1 MQRWMLRFRL
11 YCNVLRMSRRIFAMG
26 SFLLLFNVVSYACCH
41 SLQALPG
48 AQSCLLL
55 PVNTV
60 AGDWV
65 LGQTVNNVEFYY
77 KMTECNGKKVV
88 LLKLNNK
95 NSYKVKISWK
105 EVFTTQMEQQAEGHF
120 GKKELTVAPGEVYAG
135 ECTGSNYKELL
146 ILPTG
151 VSPAYAADIQK
162 FAYKD
167 ISVTKS

>member
-1 MQRWMLRFRL
+1 MG
-11 YCNVLRMSRRIFAMG
+11 RRIFAMG
-26 SFLLLFNVVSYACCH
+26 SFLLLFNVVSYACRNP
-41 SLQALPG
+41 LQGLPG
-48 AQSCLLL
+48 AQVCLLHTIN
-55 PVNTV
+55 PV

-77 KMTECNGKKVV
+77 KIAECNGKKVV

-135 ECTGSNYKELL
+135 ECTGSIHKELL

-151 VSPAYAADIQK
+151 VSPAYSADIQK

-167 ISVTKS
+167 ISVTKN